1 MSAGSDA
8 IVERIAGIREDLPP
22 GERVLWQGKPGWT
35 SLALRAFR
43 IREVAVYFALLAGG
57 SAALARVDRAP
68 LVGAIALTVL
78 GLAACSLLALL
89 AWLSS
94 RTTVYAITTGR
105 VFMRI
110 GIALP
115 IAINLPL
122 RRIEAAQLAVHGDG
136 TGDLPLLL
144 EPQAHLAYLHLWPH
158 ARPWRYRRAEPMI
171 RCVPAADNVAR
182 LLAGALAEAARS
194 PRQDADPAPVQSP
207 TSTAAA
213 SRALEPMP
221 RHPGVSPEL
230 STPDFEAAA

>member
-1 MSAGSDA
+1 MA
-8 IVERIAGIREDLPP
+8 ERIAGVREDLPL
-22 GERVLWQGKPGWT
+22 GERVLWQGKPGWA

-43 IREVAVYFALLAGG
+43 IREVAIYFALLAGG
-57 SAALARVDRAP
+57 SAALAHVDRIP

-89 AWLSS
+89 AWMSS
-94 RTTVYAITTGR
+94 RTTIYAITTGR
-105 VFMRI
+105 IFLRI

-122 RRIEAAQLAVHGDG
+122 RRIEAVQLAMHRDG

-171 RCVPAADNVAR
+171 RCVPAADDVAR
-182 LLAGALAEAARS
+182 LLAAALAEAARS
-194 PRQDADPAPVQSP
+194 PRQVTDPLHSRE
-207 TSTAAA
+207 STA
-213 SRALEPMP
+213 R
-221 RHPGVSPEL
+221 RPGVDSPEL
-230 STPDFEAAA
+230 ATSDFEAAA